1 MSGQDGIR
9 PSDFTRW
16 NYGGLT
22 QASQAEDEAGY
33 TEFGD
38 QEGGCYEGGNSG
50 LGYGFAGKPGMRNQR
65 APLPMQED
73 VLPTE
78 VATEVAKNEKVIDA
92 MPGVLVKGEDGSLKK
107 IVTPGVD
114 MPLPDFKPEPTR
126 FDKSVESVLNGRNA
140 AMFINIECKKRMWEL
155 EFEEVDQVGPVHDRT
170 YTYSLTIGPQNSE
183 DVIVTCGIA
192 KGKKEAKRR
201 CCEAMVL
208 KVSDLPQAPPL
219 HMQPQFQMQ
228 MRGFMRFP
236 GGRGG
241 RFMRGRGGFPPPGFR
256 PRLPPPESE
265 ETIFKKYDRTP
276 RGDHPSKNH
285 PISKL
290 CEYIRKHGWP
300 MPQWD
305 LINEK
310 IIQQRK
316 NKHGNA
322 NIMLYTYKVTIYP
335 GKGQCEPRVYFGS
348 GPTKK
353 DAKFACGSVAWANI
367 QGGVEPSTEA
377 AAAAAASTAE
387 AKAAGADVDPAAAA
401 VQLDPAVLDPK
412 AAEYNPMQMAVSAIS
427 DMNKRVRSGA
437 IKNKDEWLDTVS
449 RNLEQ
454 EQKIKKQMELPPD
467 LRPPTQLIKRQD
479 VVKKE
484 EGVEVKTEPKE
495 EAEDGEAEDGEIRE
509 ESKDRKKK
517 RKSRWETSDEGSAG
531 VKQEP
536 MEEDGEKAYQ
546 SRSTSRERS
555 SHKDRDKDRDHKD
568 REDRSRS
575 RHSHERSKS
584 RHSES
589 KDKSRSEARDRDRR
603 EDRDRHRDKD
613 RDKDRSRDDRRDRD
627 DRSRS
632 KHDDHYQH
640 DDRSSSGRHH
650 SDRRSHDD
658 KDRRGRDRDRDGHQ
672 PRHYEH
678 DTR

>member
-1 MSGQDGIR
+1 MGSEEVTAG
-9 PSDFTRW
+9 FTRW

-22 QASQAEDEAGY
+22 QASQEEDEAGY

-38 QEGGCYEGGNSG
+38 QDGGCYSG
-50 LGYGFAGKPGMRNQR
+50 LGYGFAGAPGKRNSR
-65 APLPMQED
+65 APLPSQED
-73 VLPTE
+73 AMPKE

-140 AMFINIECKKRMWEL
+140 AMFINIECKKRMWDM

-170 YTYSLTIGPQNSE
+170 YTYSLTIGPANSE
-183 DVIVTCGIA
+183 DVVVTCGIA
-192 KGKKEAKRR
+192 KGKREAKRR

-208 KVSDLPQAPPL
+208 KVSDLPPAPPL

-236 GGRGG
+236 GGRG
-241 RFMRGRGGFPPPGFR
+241 RFMRGRGFGPPGFR

-290 CEYIRKHGWP
+290 CEYIRKNGWP
-300 MPQWD
+300 VPQWD

-322 NIMLYTYKVTIYP
+322 NIMLYTFKVTIYP
-335 GKGQCEPRVYFGS
+335 GKGQVEPRVYFGS

-367 QGGVEPSTEA
+367 EGGVEA
-377 AAAAAASTAE
+377 QAAAAASEGE
-387 AKAAGADVDPAAAA
+387 ARAAGANTSAAPNPDLASAAAN
-401 VQLDPAVLDPK
+401 PTVLDPK

-484 EGVEVKTEPKE
+484 EGVEVKAEPKE

-555 SHKDRDKDRDHKD
+555 SHKDRDKDR
-568 REDRSRS
+568 EDRSRS

-584 RHSES
+584 
-589 KDKSRSEARDRDRR
+589 
-603 EDRDRHRDKD
+603 
-613 RDKDRSRDDRRDRD
+613 
-627 DRSRS
+627 
-632 KHDDHYQH
+632 
-640 DDRSSSGRHH
+640 
-650 SDRRSHDD
+650 
-658 KDRRGRDRDRDGHQ
+658 
-672 PRHYEH
+672 
-678 DTR
+678 